1 MIGSEKRKPEGN
13 EIELVRRRRKPRSSI
28 IGERIK
34 LCVVL
39 DQIDIPHGGIGQGG
53 RDSVR
58 VDRFLVQGP
67 GRRRFAN
74 NYSAA
79 VRTKPWLHLFVFFVV
94 FFCVVLFGSGGANPR
109 GLAADL
115 DEALDDMV
123 DAAFVDVE
131 GGDSHE
137 RGAD

>member
-1 MIGSEKRKPEGN
+1 M
-13 EIELVRRRRKPRSSI
+13 
-28 IGERIK
+28 
-34 LCVVL
+34 
-39 DQIDIPHGGIGQGG
+39 
-53 RDSVR
+53 
-58 VDRFLVQGP
+58 DRFLVEGP

-74 NYSAA
+74 NYCAA
-79 VRTKPWLHLFVFFVV
+79 VRTKPWLLLFVFFVV
-94 FFCVVLFGSGGANPR
+94 FFCVVLFGGGGANPR

-115 DEALDDMV
+115 DEALDDLV